1 MASTFEGTH
10 LHGGADFYLHLHDG
24 GHDGNSKPSPKGHRL
39 NGEDDSMLNGM

>member
-10 LHGGADFYLHLHDG
+10 LHGGADLYLHLHDG
-24 GHDGNSKPSPKGHRL
+24 GHDGNSKHTPKGHRL